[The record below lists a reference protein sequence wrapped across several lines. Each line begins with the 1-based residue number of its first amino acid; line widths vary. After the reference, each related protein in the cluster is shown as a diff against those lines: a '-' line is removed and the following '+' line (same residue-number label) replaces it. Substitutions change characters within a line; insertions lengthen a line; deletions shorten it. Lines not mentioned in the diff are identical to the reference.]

1 LKKHRLAVDQKGKQ
15 KRKKWI
21 KYERK
26 HTNSLWHTDW
36 YMVMDSRWRGKWL
49 IVYLDDASRFVT
61 GWGLFDEPTTE
72 NTISVLDKAMKY
84 YGKPSA
90 ILTDHGS
97 QFYLNYGYDKSPGI
111 TLFQEYLTKHK
122 THTGQ
127 NSASTN

>member
-1 LKKHRLAVDQKGKQ
+1 MKGSIQ
-15 KRKKWI
+15 IPFGTQTGTW
-21 KYERK
+21 
-26 HTNSLWHTDW
+26 LWTADG
-36 YMVMDSRWRGKWL
+36 WRGKWL
-49 IVYLDDASRFVT
+49 IVYLDDASRFLT